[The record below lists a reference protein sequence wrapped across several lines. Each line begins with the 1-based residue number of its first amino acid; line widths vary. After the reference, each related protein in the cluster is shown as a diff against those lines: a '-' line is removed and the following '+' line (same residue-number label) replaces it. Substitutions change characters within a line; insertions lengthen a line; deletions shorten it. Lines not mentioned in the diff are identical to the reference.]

1 MTAQSYPS
9 PEANAWGTGIEY
21 APSGELGMGGGGSE
35 LPTGSLDEIRQ
46 ELSGIRVGIEGMR
59 EDSAAVRQMSADLI
73 EEARQQDE
81 QPPAPIE
88 PPPAP
93 DFYPFAELPMGT
105 IIRDLP
111 DGGKLF
117 IMPDGLV
124 LRTGC
129 ENTLV
134 VIDADGVPTPVQVGP
149 GGVVTIAPGRQL
161 QLAPSFLR
169 LTHEAAGIAG
179 LPVDILPVQSAP
191 GRVSV
196 QLPGGTRLDVHRD
209 TMLLAII
216 NTSGAIGVVGTG
228 RIEGIGEPVQV
239 RMLAGGLRSFTF
251 SESGHAGVVEADGTI
266 RLCLASGEDLTISF
280 PAPDPGED
288 PPPAGGAV
296 CPTCGIKHS

>member
-1 MTAQSYPS
+1 MTTIQTYPS
-9 PEANAWGTGIEY
+9 PEADAWGTGIEY
-21 APSGELGMGGGGSE
+21 APGGEIVSGGGME
-35 LPTGSLDEIRQ
+35 IPEGSLEAVVQ
-46 ELSGIRVGIEGMR
+46 ELSGIRSGIEGMR
-59 EDSAAVRQMSADLI
+59 EDSAALRQMSADLI
-73 EEARQQDE
+73 EDARQQDE

-88 PPPAP
+88 PTPAP
-93 DFYPFAELPMGT
+93 DFYPFTELPSGT

-134 VIDADGVPTPVQVGP
+134 VIDADGVPTPVQAGP

-179 LPVDILPVQSAP
+179 LPVDIMPVQSAP
-191 GRVSV
+191 DRVSV

-216 NTSGAIGVVGTG
+216 NTSGAIGVIGTG

-251 SESGHAGVVEADGTI
+251 AQSGHAGVVEVDGTI
-266 RLCLASGEDLTISF
+266 QLCLASGEDLTITF
-280 PAPDPGED
+280 PEQSIPDD
-288 PPPAGGAV
+288 PPPTGSAV

>member
-1 MTAQSYPS
+1 MTTSQTYPS
-9 PEANAWGTGIEY
+9 PEANAWGTGIEN
-21 APSGELGMGGGGSE
+21 APSGELGMGGGTE
-35 LPTGSLDEIRQ
+35 LPAGSLEAIRQ
-46 ELSGIRVGIEGMR
+46 ELSGIRLAVQGMR
-59 EDSAAVRQMSADLI
+59 EDSAAVRQMSAELI

-81 QPPAPIE
+81 QPPAPLE

-93 DFYPFAELPMGT
+93 DFYPFSELPAGT

-134 VIDADGVPTPVQVGP
+134 VIDADGVPTPVQAGP
-149 GGVVTIAPGRQL
+149 GGVLTIAPGRQL

-169 LTHEAAGIAG
+169 LTHEASGIAG
-179 LPVDILPVQSAP
+179 LPVDIMPVQSAP

-196 QLPGGTRLDVHRD
+196 ELPCGTRIDVHQAAGLV
-209 TMLLAII
+209 TVMSP
-216 NTSGAIGVVGTG
+216 SGTVGVVGAS
-228 RIEGIGEPVQV
+228 RIDGIGEPVQA
-239 RMLAGGLRSFTF
+239 RTLAGGLRSFTF

-266 RLCLASGEDLTISF
+266 HLCLVSGEDLTITF
-280 PAPDPGED
+280 PAPSAGEET
-288 PPPAGGAV
+288 PPAGGAV

>member
-1 MTAQSYPS
+1 MTTQSYPS

-21 APSGELGMGGGGSE
+21 APSGELGMGGSSD
-35 LPTGSLDEIRQ
+35 LPMGSLETIRQ

-59 EDSAAVRQMSADLI
+59 DDSAAVRQMSAELI

-88 PPPAP
+88 PGPVP
-93 DFYPFAELPMGT
+93 DFFPFTQLPVGT

-117 IMPDGLV
+117 ILPDGLV

-134 VIDADGVPTPVQVGP
+134 VIDADGVPTPVQAGP

-179 LPVDILPVQSAP
+179 LPMDIMPIQSAP

-196 QLPGGTRLDVHRD
+196 QWPCGTRIDVHQAAGLI
-209 TMLLAII
+209 TVLSP
-216 NTSGAIGVVGTG
+216 SGTVGVVGTG

-239 RMLAGGLRSFTF
+239 RTLAGGLRSFTF

-266 RLCLASGEDLTISF
+266 RLCLASGEDLTITF
-280 PAPDPGED
+280 PAPDTGEE